1 MPTELG
7 IPYTPLWRGR
17 YPHMLDE
24 DRPVWER
31 FLQQNLELFER
42 VYYDVRVGGIYPG
55 PEYGDEK
62 MRRMY
67 YDVTAKRIDAIGE
80 LKEEIWIIEVAV
92 RPGLRATG
100 QLLSYIKLWF
110 DDPKILKP
118 AKGVLVV
125 QALDEDLKGVLETY
139 GMLVRYV
146 I

>member
-7 IPYTPLWRGR
+7 IAYTPLWRGR

-42 VYYDVRVGGIYPG
+42 VYYDVRVGGVYPG

-67 YDVTAKRIDAIGE
+67 YDVTAKRIDVVGE